1 MAGVCGFIFAKNPEQ
16 KVYLNGADFFDYRAS
31 TANQGVFGLL
41 KPKETVYS
49 SGSAGINEKL
59 YVKKM
64 QNGTKISERY
74 IDRRHLSY
82 IA

>member
-1 MAGVCGFIFAKNPEQ
+1 MPKWWAFADSFCQKSRAMKPE
-16 KVYLNGADFFDYRAS
+16 
-31 TANQGVFGLL
+31 
-41 KPKETVYS
+41 ETVYT
-49 SGSAGINEKL
+49 SGYVGINENL

-74 IDRRHLSY
+74 IDRRQLSY